1 MNSYG
6 AEFQYMI
13 LLHCSL
19 FIVLPYFHNA
29 KLLWKRLLTLHNFF
43 LMRSHGDT
51 PVLRICDVTWLKCT
65 VMHLHRSKTFE
76 KLQASRI
83 SLLIYPLALRKFRRL
98 RTKLLLN
105 ARFNFIVQLL
115 IFSGDNPLF
124 NHIIHTYTHLF
135 ILQYIHTISF

>member
-1 MNSYG
+1 MISYG
-6 AEFQYMI
+6 AKFQFY
-13 LLHCSL
+13 
-19 FIVLPYFHNA
+19 FIVPY
-29 KLLWKRLLTLHNFF
+29 LLFCHIFTMLSCCGKRLLTLHNFF

-65 VMHLHRSKTFE
+65 VIHLHRSETFE
-76 KLQASRI
+76 KFQASRI
-83 SLLIYPLALRKFRRL
+83 SLLIYPRSLRKFRRL

-135 ILQYIHTISF
+135 ILLYIHTISF